1 MADEKTNPQTL
12 TVQQVAT
19 LFGKSDRYF
28 QNLVKDGFI
37 KQERRG
43 EYLLKDVCIGV
54 CEYYDSLLAKSNKAA
69 VANRASETRTKMLEQ
84 QMEIKQRNLV
94 PRSDFYAAQ
103 DFVVS
108 QHRAEI
114 ISLSARVT
122 RDIDMRRKIES
133 AVDDIF
139 NRTAE
144 RIERAAH
151 ALEAGGPVL
160 EALGENRAGSV
171 GEEE

>member
-1 MADEKTNPQTL
+1 MAEQTSTVQIL
-12 TVQQVAT
+12 TVKQVAA
-19 LFGKSDRYF
+19 LC
-28 QNLVKDGFI
+28 
-37 KQERRG
+37 ERSERWVQKLAQAGYIEQAAKGQYVLLSVVRG
-43 EYLLKDVCIGV
+43 VMA
-54 CEYYDSLLAKSNKAA
+54 YYEDQLAKSNKAA